1 MRLILKEIELEN
13 FMCYGNFEKT
23 FPEGT
28 TIISGRNGAGK
39 STIATAYTWLL
50 FGCDYELKDNPV
62 VRREINGKPIDDMDV
77 RVRGTFEQD
86 GREMIYEKVQRR
98 TYSKDGKS
106 YKDDNSYYVN
116 SVPKTMKAFNECV
129 GIDLD
134 TFKMCTNV
142 NTFLGKT
149 PGKMR
154 EFLFSTARGISDLE
168 IAESDGELQE
178 LAGYLKL
185 HSAEELKAMNTATK
199 AKIEKDLPVLEGQ
212 IKEKERDITIKSG
225 MDVSDLELKKKSL
238 EEKINACNET
248 LNATQKIMKEYEKMS
263 DKVLEIGFA
272 INSLRRE
279 ANAENEQKKNDLR
292 FHIDEKKFELRG
304 LEKKIELNN
313 LQLKCLEESR
323 DKQLEERNALANQW
337 REENDR
343 EIGREDLCCPY
354 CGAEYTKEKKEGL
367 ISDFNKKKSEQIE
380 KIEKIGGE
388 LKEKIENLGTEIYS
402 LQMQTEQCKA
412 VCGTLETS
420 ISDLCA
426 DLRDLPDTAE
436 VTGEEYER
444 LKAELEDAEAAM
456 NEEQSSK
463 ILKSSL
469 EDEKRKYEAELLD
482 CTMQINSSNTEKD
495 EIRLSELREQ
505 RENLEQK
512 KMDCKKVLSL
522 LDDLD
527 KAKNEA
533 LSNEINRNFGIV
545 KWKLFEYAKNGG
557 YKSVCIPTVDGKSIL
572 SVMSNKG
579 NRIMGKLDICKGIQ
593 KISGFE
599 VPVWLDDAEALDST
613 NFVKAR
619 DIAKPSQFI
628 ALVVEHDNK
637 L

>member
-23 FPEGT
+23 FSEGT

-62 VRREINGKPIDDMDV
+62 VRREIDGKPVDDMDV
-77 RVRGTFEQD
+77 RVRGTFDQD
-86 GREMIYEKVQRR
+86 GKEIIYEKVQKR

-116 SVPKTMKAFNECV
+116 AVPKTMKAFNESIGV
-129 GIDLD
+129 DLD

-142 NTFLGKT
+142 NAFLGKT

-154 EFLFSTARGISDLE
+154 EFLFSTAAEISDLE
-168 IAESDGELQE
+168 IAESDGELRE
-178 LAGYLKL
+178 LAGRLKL

-212 IKEKERDITIKSG
+212 IKEKERDITIKNG
-225 MDVSDLELKKKSL
+225 MDVSDLELKKKAL
-238 EEKINACNET
+238 EEKINACNEK
-248 LNATQKIMKEYEKMS
+248 LNDMQKMVEEYEKRS
-263 DKVLEIGFA
+263 DKVMEIRFA
-272 INSLRRE
+272 ISSLQRE
-279 ANAENEQKKNDLR
+279 ANAENKQKKNDLLL
-292 FHIDEKKFELRG
+292 HIDGKRIELRG

-323 DKQLEERNALANQW
+323 DKHLEERNVLANQW

-343 EIGREDLCCPY
+343 EIEKEDLCCPY
-354 CGAEYTKEKKEGL
+354 CGAEYTKEKKEEL
-367 ISDFNKKKSEQIE
+367 LADFDKKKSAQIE
-380 KIEKIGGE
+380 KIEKRGGE
-388 LKEKIENLGTEIYS
+388 VKEKIDNIGTEIYN
-402 LQMQTEQCKA
+402 LQMETEQCKA
-412 VCGTLETS
+412 ACGTLEKS
-420 ISDLCA
+420 ISDLRT
-426 DLRDLPDTAE
+426 DLLNLPDAVE
-436 VTGEEYER
+436 ATGEEYEK

-456 NEEQSSK
+456 NEEQSTK
-463 ILKSSL
+463 MLKDNL
-469 EDEKRKYEAELLD
+469 EEEKGKYETELFN
-482 CTMQINSSNTEKD
+482 CISQINSSNTEKD
-495 EIRLSELREQ
+495 EIRLSELQER
-505 RENLEQK
+505 RENLEQQ
-512 KMDCKKVLSL
+512 KMDCKNLLAL

-533 LSNEINRNFGIV
+533 LSSEINKNFRTV

-579 NRIMGKLDICKGIQ
+579 NRIIGKLDICKGIQ
-593 KISGFE
+593 RISGLE

-613 NFVKAR
+613 NFEKAR
-619 DIAKPSQFI
+619 NIVCPSQFI
-628 ALVVEHDNK
+628 GLVVEHDNK